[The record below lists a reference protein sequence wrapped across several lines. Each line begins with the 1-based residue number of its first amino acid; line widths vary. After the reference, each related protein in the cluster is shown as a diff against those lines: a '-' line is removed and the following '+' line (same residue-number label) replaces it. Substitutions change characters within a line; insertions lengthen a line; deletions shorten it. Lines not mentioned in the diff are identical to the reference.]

1 MTSKTLTIQLSDP
14 EEQAGRAARRIYL
27 NDNILKSLKCL
38 AGDPVI
44 LFSAST
50 GEDANAARAY
60 AVGSAWPSIDLE
72 AEGSETSLSPL
83 FPSVH

>member
-1 MTSKTLTIQLSDP
+1 MTSKTVTIQLSDSD
-14 EEQAGRAARRIYL
+14 EHTGRAARRIYL
-27 NDNILKSLKCL
+27 NDATLKSLKCL
-38 AGDPVI
+38 AGDPAI
-44 LFSAST
+44 IFSASF

-60 AVGSAWPSIDLE
+60 AVGSAWPSLDLE

>member
-1 MTSKTLTIQLSDP
+1 MTSKTLTVQLSDP

-27 NDNILKSLKCL
+27 NDTTLKSLKSL

-44 LFSAST
+44 IFSASF
-50 GEDANAARAY
+50 GEDAKAARAY
-60 AVGSAWPSIDLE
+60 AVGSAWPSLDLE
-72 AEGSETSLSPL
+72 AEGLATSLSPL

>member
-1 MTSKTLTIQLSDP
+1 MTSKTLTVQLSDP
-14 EEQAGRAARRIYL
+14 DEHTGRAARRIYL
-27 NDNILKSLKCL
+27 NDATLKSLRCF

-44 LFSAST
+44 LFPAST

-60 AVGSAWPSIDLE
+60 AVGSAWPSLDLE